1 MTKSCLAMFRSPARV
16 DRRKVTFLKT
26 LVLAGCTFGLAGH
39 AQATVTYN
47 ANVIHGVYFGS
58 GNPNGGWTVATDNN
72 YEIAL
77 RAKNYGGTVITPE
90 IGTGIYDTSTG
101 YSTIKT
107 SRAVWNWEFSIDNLS
122 GTGLG
127 GLTATL
133 GITHTGSGTS
143 NSFDLL
149 ASGSGSLGNT
159 VGANP
164 GNSYTGVTGSGQQ
177 NSENMVFHAISLSD
191 YSPWAGDSYTFT
203 LTLGNS
209 STPSLVTDTMVVNA
223 VPEPAPLALLG
234 VAVAGLLLIR
244 RRKGR
249 LS

>member
-39 AQATVTYN
+39 AQATVAYTYN
-47 ANVIHGVYFGS
+47 ASVANGVYFGT
-58 GNPNGGWTVATDNN
+58 GNPNGGWTVATDNG

-77 RAKNYGGTVITPE
+77 RAKNYGSTVITPE
-90 IGTGIYDTSTG
+90 TGTGIYDTSTG
-101 YSTIKT
+101 YSPVNAG
-107 SRAVWNWEFSIDNLS
+107 RAVWNWEFSINNLL
-122 GTGLG
+122 GTGLD

-149 ASGSGSLGNT
+149 ASGLGNT
-159 VGANP
+159 VGTN
-164 GNSYTGVTGSGQQ
+164 GTNNYTGATGSGQQ

-203 LTLGNS
+203 LTLRNG
-209 STPSLVTDTMVVNA
+209 STSSLVTDTMVVNA

-234 VAVAGLLLIR
+234 VAVAGLLMIR